1 MMPMV
6 LGLCGSL
13 REPSYTRMAMQR
25 VLDATAQR
33 GAQRELAHGDPL
45 RLPWCDGRPTE
56 EYPPIVHQ
64 FRQRASEADALVIGS
79 PQYCDTY
86 SAVIKNAIELL
97 GADVFGG
104 KVVGIVTVAEGS
116 SAMGAF
122 QALQSLC
129 FSLNAWVI
137 PITAAVPAAA
147 RVFENP
153 ESPFAQQVLAHV
165 DALGAAIPETIT
177 RLQRRRP

>member
-1 MMPMV
+1 MTPLV

-13 REPSYTRMAMQR
+13 REPSYTRMAIQR
-25 VLDATAQR
+25 VLDATAQGGVR
-33 GAQRELAHGDPL
+33 RELDHGESL

-56 EYPPIVHQ
+56 DYPPVVRQ
-64 FRQRASEADALVIGS
+64 FRQRVAEADALVIGS

-97 GADVFGG
+97 GADIFRG

-122 QALQSLC
+122 QSLQSLC

-137 PITAAVPAAA
+137 PITAAVPVAAH
-147 RVFENP
+147 VFENP

>member
-1 MMPMV
+1 
-6 LGLCGSL
+6 
-13 REPSYTRMAMQR
+13 MQR
-25 VLDATAQR
+25 VLDAAAQGGVR
-33 GAQRELAHGDPL
+33 GELVHGKPL

-56 EYPPIVHQ
+56 DYPPIVHQ
-64 FRQRASEADALVIGS
+64 FRQFVSQADALVIGS

-97 GADVFGG
+97 GADVFRG

-122 QALQSLC
+122 QSLQSLC

-147 RVFENP
+147 HVFENA
-153 ESPFAQQVLAHV
+153 ESPLSQQVLAHV
-165 DALGAAIPETIT
+165 DALGAAIPEAIT
-177 RLQRRRP
+177 RIRRRRP